1 MLYVAYFISFQIHE
15 WLKYSLSDECSNFF
29 FIISVVGMFLAWPIT
44 ILVILFQEV
53 LLKDNNYDD
62 GSMTDKSERT
72 ALVVYGMQSV
82 ISGGV
87 SVLAHATT
95 F

>member
-1 MLYVAYFISFQIHE
+1 MNAAILVV
-15 WLKYSLSDECSNFF
+15 
-29 FIISVVGMFLAWPIT
+29 IIFLAWPIA

-72 ALVVYGMQSV
+72 ALVVYGM
-82 ISGGV
+82 
-87 SVLAHATT
+87 
-95 F
+95 